1 MVLVHGGAASTY
13 RGVTYLIHID
23 STIPQRCVFSKTN
36 VSSGSLLR
44 TTIVTMGHLHDD
56 IIYYYDQNP
65 SGFCFP
71 VQIAAFVI
79 YTSMGLPNLNM
90 KRKTKRILVVVI
102 K

>member
-44 TTIVTMGHLHDD
+44 TNIVTMGHLHDD

-90 KRKTKRILVVVI
+90 KRKAKRILVVVI